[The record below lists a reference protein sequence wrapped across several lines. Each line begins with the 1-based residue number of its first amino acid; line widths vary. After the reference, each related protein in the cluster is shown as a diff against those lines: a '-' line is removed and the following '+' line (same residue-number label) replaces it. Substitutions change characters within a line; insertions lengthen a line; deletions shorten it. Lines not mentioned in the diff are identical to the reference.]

1 MPTVSVI
8 VPVYNVEKYLSQC
21 IDSILAQTFSDFE
34 LILVDDGSPD
44 NCGKICD
51 GYAEKDS
58 RITVIHKE
66 NGGLSSARNS
76 AIDWAFKNSN
86 SEWISFIDS
95 DDWVHPQYL
104 EALLS
109 ATTTLNADI
118 GVCEYEE
125 TTCRSTT
132 YDTLKPI
139 PEKISPEELYVD
151 KHVTSV
157 IACAKLYKKE
167 LFRSIRY
174 PVGKLHEDEYVT
186 YKILFEYGNVSY
198 INEKLYFYYSN
209 PNSIT
214 LGEWSPKRLDAV
226 AAHEEQIEYFRSHN
240 FTEALKK
247 TEKVLLWY
255 LITQINI
262 TQKNDKY
269 SSYSPSLKKKL
280 KACIKDFKKDLNLSF
295 KNDSGIYEHIYPK
308 MTKVYWIFVSALNK
322 ILKFR
327 R

>member
-8 VPVYNVEKYLSQC
+8 VPVYKVEMYLPQC

-51 GYAEKDS
+51 GYAKKDS

-76 AIDWAFKNSN
+76 GIEWVFKNSN

-104 EALLS
+104 ESLLFA
-109 ATTTLNADI
+109 ATSLNADI

-125 TTCRSTT
+125 TSDRSPNC
-132 YDTLKPI
+132 DTFKI
-139 PEKISPEELYVD
+139 TPEKISPEELYIN

-157 IACAKLYKKE
+157 VAWGKLYRKE
-167 LFRSIRY
+167 LFNSIRY

-186 YKILFEYGNVSY
+186 YKILFEHSY
-198 INEKLYFYYSN
+198 VAYITEKLYFYYSN
-209 PNSIT
+209 PDGII

-226 AAHEEQIEYFRSHN
+226 DAHEEQTEYFRTHN

-247 TEKVLLWY
+247 TERILLWY
-255 LITQINI
+255 LITQIDI
-262 TQKNDKY
+262 TQKSNKY

-280 KACIKDFKKDLNLSF
+280 KACVKDFKKDLNLSF
-295 KNDSGIYEHIYPK
+295 KNDSGIYENIYPK

-322 ILKFR
+322 FLKFR